1 MSHIPRASCD
11 PVPNLAR
18 ALCAFAP
25 QVPRALVPDICQV
38 VSGLAPHLFFVLRFL
53 VHRVPRTLRAVR
65 SYLPLLPRAL
75 SASFVNLTQ
84 FVLLCSHVSIDFFF
98 PTRVIFWDN
107 TILKINIVLSNPLK

>member
-1 MSHIPRASCD
+1 MSHIPRVSCD
-11 PVPNLAR
+11 PVTNLPR
-18 ALCAFAP
+18 ALRTFVP
-25 QVPRALVPDICQV
+25 QVPRALVPDVCQV
-38 VSGLAPHLFFVLRFL
+38 LGGFAPHLFFVLRFL
-53 VHRVPRTLRAVR
+53 LHRVPRTLRAVR

-75 SASFVNLTQ
+75 SALFVNLTQ

>member
-1 MSHIPRASCD
+1 MSHIPSASCD
-11 PVPNLAR
+11 PVPNLAC

-25 QVPRALVPDICQV
+25 QVPRGLVPDICQV

-75 SASFVNLTQ
+75 SASFVNLTH
-84 FVLLCSHVSIDFFF
+84 FLLLCSHASSDFFPCSRDF
-98 PTRVIFWDN
+98 
-107 TILKINIVLSNPLK
+107 LG